1 MAVLFTV
8 TREFWRCHSE
18 NRKPT
23 PALGPSICPEVHT
36 RYPQNMNKQNVQES
50 KISTDCTSPS
60 NSPRL
65 SRSHKT
71 TVPSVTAL
79 QCQLQ
84 PVLVLLIYSEL
95 LLGKALWK
103 GNSKHFQSRRGG
115 RTAGLMD
122 SGILHQRII
131 RSQQEVINEG
141 PSWCAFVIWDM
152 CVASNILFKILKP
165 QTPPLPVWLFG
176 YRPWAS

>member
-1 MAVLFTV
+1 
-8 TREFWRCHSE
+8 
-18 NRKPT
+18 
-23 PALGPSICPEVHT
+23 
-36 RYPQNMNKQNVQES
+36 MNKQNVQES

-115 RTAGLMD
+115 RTGRTAGLMD
-122 SGILHQRII
+122 SGFLHQRII

-141 PSWCAFVIWDM
+141 PSWCVWDLGHLR
-152 CVASNILFKILKP
+152 CKVVSNILFKILKP